1 MRRYKNIVLMLLVAA
16 TLFVYRTVQAQVGGP
31 AQPIQ
36 QTMQINGYSLTLNT
50 TPATGEQGVMVQ
62 VMDPQGHLV
71 PDAQVTVNFIMPGM
85 QMASVPR
92 PAVAAVPGRYDGLGA
107 FSMAGT
113 WDVEVTV
120 TPANAAPLVATF
132 HIPVVDA
139 VPLPARPA
147 PPPPSFWT
155 LWTATSLGLLAVGL
169 AAAAWTQWG
178 RKRQQALGF
187 VVSWLLILAAAA
199 AWVVPTALGAPYALG
214 AANGQSSVTRAAPIF
229 KANCV
234 PCHGVSGQGDGPAA
248 RTLSPRPANLTAP
261 HVDQHPDGQIY
272 GWIHDGF
279 PGSAMPA
286 FGQRLTS
293 DQIWDLVDYVRQLR
307 AAAAATSK

>member
-1 MRRYKNIVLMLLVAA
+1 MHRYKNIGLMLLVVAS
-16 TLFVYRTVQAQVGGP
+16 LFVYRSVQAQAGGP
-31 AQPIQ
+31 VQPIQ
-36 QTMQINGYSLTLNT
+36 QTQQVNGYSLTLNT

-62 VMDPQGHLV
+62 VMDPKGQLM
-71 PDAQVTVNFIMPGM
+71 PDAQVMVNFIMPGM
-85 QMASVPR
+85 QMTTVPR
-92 PAVAAVPGRYDGLGA
+92 PAVAAVPGRYDGMGA

-132 HIPVVDA
+132 HVPVVDA

-147 PPPPSFWT
+147 PLPPSFWT
-155 LWTATSLGLLAVGL
+155 PWTATSLGLLVVGL
-169 AAAAWTQWG
+169 VAAAWTQWG

-187 VVSWLLILAAAA
+187 VVSWLLILAAAGT
-199 AWVVPTALGAPYALG
+199 WLVPTALGAPYALG
-214 AANGQSSVTRAAPIF
+214 APRQTSISRATPIF
-229 KANCV
+229 KANCA
-234 PCHGVSGQGDGPAA
+234 PCHGVAGHGDGLAA
-248 RTLSPRPANLTAP
+248 RTLNPPPANLTAP

-293 DQIWDLVDYVRQLR
+293 DQIWDLVDYVRHLR
-307 AAAAATSK
+307 AVAAGTAK